1 MDKLV
6 KLNSHPTSLET
17 NGKKKKIGEAQH
29 IFWAG
34 RIADSECYAL
44 ELEC

>member
-17 NGKKKKIGEAQH
+17 NGEKKVEVQH

>member
-17 NGKKKKIGEAQH
+17 NGKKIGKVQH

>member
-17 NGKKKKIGEAQH
+17 NGKKKIGEAQH